1 MSDSFIHVMSD
12 SGVCGGVVVTRNLPH
27 KFGKLLKFGPKSQSD
42 KDETENAQSS
52 VTKVPDGRVV

>member
-1 MSDSFIHVMSD
+1 MSD